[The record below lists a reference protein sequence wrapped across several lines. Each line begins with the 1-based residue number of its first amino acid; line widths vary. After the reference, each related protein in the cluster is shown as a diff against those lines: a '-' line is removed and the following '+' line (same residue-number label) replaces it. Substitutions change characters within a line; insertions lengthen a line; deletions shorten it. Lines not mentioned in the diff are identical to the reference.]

1 MSTFSS
7 ANIVNNNIITK
18 PYLIS
23 KEDLSKIN
31 NTTIGF
37 NPDVAISLEDESV
50 VNFKYGNPSSPK
62 LLNYVEPYMIAGF
75 QKTLFYT
82 EVNTGLNVNDKVFI
96 INGPYDSNAL
106 IKTNKYKKGR
116 DGYKVLYIDNCRIV
130 LDIDYVGDLPSSEL
144 NGDKPEVFDDFIKVY
159 YINDAN
165 DFIHVNRQISTRNDS
180 VDYKFNKHQNN
191 IIYSKYYPGF
201 DGWGKNNGL
210 IVGTEGFYIKDNEN
224 WVSITSDFLTG
235 SYSIAAATG
244 SNNKILIVNGS
255 FTASGIEFKE
265 DSVYKYNTTEYAWE
279 VDIKHENNNPAII
292 TKSNFRDGIF
302 NGKFNGG
309 LYGSSEKRIKWESV
323 SAEWNSGTLLN
334 TVWKEGI
341 MNSLY
346 TQYTSYYA
354 EFDAYDIPFQKVTNP
369 DNNGYGYN
377 FVINSEI
384 QNAVINNG
392 NVSNCLL
399 GQGTYSIVE
408 QYIKHSIDFGNF
420 DSGITTNKA
429 LFDNCKFINAN
440 IENTEVRNSRSIN
453 SRFNNIKSVNSH
465 YQTSVFTNSKFISDN
480 IIKVLDYDAFK
491 YSQSHTNSSL
501 TQMVYKFYIN
511 KRSYEKFKIKDTF
524 YIKGLKINDKSNSVL
539 NFFDKKFKIGPWVE
553 YTDDYV
559 NGTTE
564 YGKRGFEYS
573 AFISTPEENKYTYN
587 LNIAN
592 TQGNTITGLKD
603 GEYYSVDIF
612 VSYKDI
618 DGYANINNFDNIDFS
633 NAYIVNSDFESGI
646 FENSVWNNG
655 NNINYNNDVNI
666 SNTNKDG
673 FYDLKFDTY
682 NNQNNVIK
690 ANISLGKETE
700 PGYLDINEIV
710 FLNALD
716 YDTNGKVTSYSI
728 ENKGANYYSS
738 SIIELIGGS
747 GFGMSMN
754 IIAEPIGSVLS
765 ISYSY
770 NNRNRYNPGVNTTT
784 AVSGSGTGLTVNV
797 TVDILSAIT
806 SIIIVNPGLG
816 YKNGDV
822 VKIDNH
828 LLDVATFTITNSLQG
843 GIKSSSTIVNPGIGY
858 KVGDVLQI
866 PQIPQNGAFATI
878 KVTAIT
884 GTTIRIPDSYKIIEK
899 TNNGNTIYLECLDDN
914 VNIFQNLTG
923 GRFSTLGAYNRY
935 GYLHKAK
942 FSKSVIQSG
951 IFKRSFFKECTIGNE
966 AYDVSD
972 KDFKDLDN
980 KRNLLIA
987 DTIFSNNLN
996 TLSKATYMNSF
1007 VIGNGDKWINGI
1019 LYNSI
1024 WNGMTFQSGLVKE
1037 SNWLDGTFENGVFY
1051 NSKSFDYNLT
1061 APTYDTLD
1069 NSYNSTYYT
1078 AQTLNNRYSWRN
1090 GVFNGGEFYKSDWED
1105 GIFNKGKFYNS
1116 KFYKGVINGGFIG
1129 DINIG
1134 DTYVF
1139 NALINYTTVDNS
1151 KLVAMKYIKTQKSD
1165 ILWVDGVFNSGE
1177 FGTDNQSNLNTAVWQ
1192 YGIFN
1197 GGRFINNGRWE
1208 NGIFNGG
1215 KFLSYYKWDE
1225 NDNGVLLTDG
1235 SAVKYGLAI
1244 DTNSDKYSWVDGIFN
1259 GGEFGSGSSGPN
1271 SNWFGGEFNDG
1282 IFQGRI
1288 WNSGIFSYGKF
1299 TGSNTQTIIGGALN
1313 TDGTATPQYTNSN
1326 TALSNFT
1333 SGNYYGL
1340 WRSGYVTD
1348 LKDKYVDKK
1357 NYTTLKRASDT
1368 TKDNKRTLIENALWT
1383 GGTFDHTKAVMV
1395 NSIWLDGV
1403 FNNGTFTNSSFNPY
1417 ITTSS
1422 EFNLNDGCIWNNG
1435 TFNGGD
1441 FYISKWNNGIFNSGT
1456 AIGMI
1461 WNNGTANYMNAY
1473 NVFWNNGLW
1482 RNGNWK
1488 GSDFYLEED
1497 GTVKD
1502 NYTKQILFRGMSFS
1516 NTTYTH
1522 VWNIFKEEKM
1532 SVNKSPMITN
1542 GNLITSN
1549 PEDGTEDDT
1558 PPTAPTTFTS
1568 AIAGP
1573 PADTTP
1579 PTAPGSITVSEVTTN
1594 SGKLSWTS
1602 STDSVGV
1609 TGYNIYQT
1617 GVGLIG
1623 TVPTLFFTVTGLS
1636 SNTPYTFTVTAIDN
1650 AGNES
1655 TGSNAGFTTLDDSLT
1670 ISSSA
1675 PYYSYSDGTFVGIDS
1690 FSGNLDFAHGQPNEV
1705 ISLLLILTSNTT
1717 PWSEV
1722 NFFDE
1727 EGILISQPL
1736 NASNTI
1742 RNGSITLDANGVGNG
1757 LYWGIGIPTCSCKIT
1772 ITGRSSGLPIPSA
1785 NSTSFTIDRP

>member
-31 NTTIGF
+31 STTIGF
-37 NPDVAISLEDESV
+37 NPDFKISLEDESV

-62 LLNYVEPYMIAGF
+62 LLNYVEPYVIAGYE
-75 QKTLFYT
+75 KTMFYT
-82 EVNTGLNVNDKVFI
+82 EVNTGLNVGDKVFI

-106 IKTNKYKKGR
+106 IKTNKYKRGR
-116 DGYKVLYIDNCRIV
+116 DGYKVLYIDNCKIV
-130 LDIDYVGDLPSSEL
+130 LDIDFVGYLPSSEL

-165 DFIHVNRQISTRNDS
+165 DFIHVNRQISTRNEK

-191 IIYSKYYPGF
+191 IIYSKYYPGSN
-201 DGWGKNNGL
+201 GWGKNNGL
-210 IVGTEGFYIKDNEN
+210 QPGTEGFYIKDNEN
-224 WVSITSDFLTG
+224 WLPISNDFLSG
-235 SYSIAAATG
+235 SYSLASATG
-244 SNNKILIVNGS
+244 SNNKILILNGS
-255 FTASGIEFKE
+255 FTINDIDFKE
-265 DSVYKYNTTEYAWE
+265 DSVYKYNQTQYTWE

-292 TKSNFRDGIF
+292 SKSNFRDGVF

-309 LYGSSEKRIKWESV
+309 LYGSSEKRIKWQSV
-323 SAEWNSGTLLN
+323 SAAWNSGTLLN

-341 MNSLY
+341 MDSLY
-346 TQYTSYYA
+346 TQYTSYYS
-354 EFDAYDIPFQKVTNP
+354 EFDAYGIPFQKVTNP

-377 FVINSEI
+377 FIINSEI

-408 QYIKHSIDFGNF
+408 QYIKHSIDLDNF

-465 YQTSVFTNSKFISDN
+465 YKTSVFTNSKFISDN

-491 YSQSHTNSSL
+491 YSQTHINSSW

-539 NFFDKKFKIGPWVE
+539 NFFDKKFKIGPWTE
-553 YTDDYV
+553 YTDDFI

-587 LNIAN
+587 LNTSN
-592 TQGNTITGLKD
+592 TEGNTITGLKD

-612 VSYKDI
+612 VSHNDI
-618 DGYANINNFDNIDFS
+618 DGYVDINNFDNIDFS

-673 FYDLKFDTY
+673 FYDLKFETY
-682 NNQNNVIK
+682 NDQNNVIK
-690 ANISLGKETE
+690 ANISLGNETE
-700 PGYLDINEIV
+700 LGYLDINEIV
-710 FLNALD
+710 FLNAID

-728 ENKGANYYSS
+728 ESKGANYYSS

-754 IIAEPIGSVLS
+754 IIADPIGSVLTTA
-765 ISYSY
+765 YSY
-770 NNRNRYNPGVNTTT
+770 NSRNRYNPGVNTTT

-797 TVDILSAIT
+797 TVDGLSAIT
-806 SIIIVNPGLG
+806 SITIVNAGLG

-822 VKIDNH
+822 VKINNH
-828 LLDVATFTITNSLQG
+828 LLDVATFTITNTLQG
-843 GIKSSSTIVNPGIGY
+843 AIKSSSTIVNPGIGY
-858 KVGDVLQI
+858 KVGDILQI
-866 PQIPQNGAFATI
+866 PQIPQNGAFATV
-878 KVTAIT
+878 KVTGIT
-884 GTTIRIPDSYKIIEK
+884 GTTIRIPEEYKIIEK
-899 TNNGNTIYLECLDDN
+899 TNNGNTIYLESLSNN
-914 VNIFQNLTG
+914 VDIFKDLTG
-923 GRFSTLGAYNRY
+923 GRFTTLGAYNRY

-942 FSKSVIQSG
+942 FSKSIIQSG
-951 IFKRSFFKECTIGNE
+951 IFKRAFIRESTILNDS
-966 AYDVSD
+966 YDVSD
-972 KDFKDLDN
+972 KDFKDLAN
-980 KRNLLIA
+980 KRNLLLV
-987 DTIFSNNLN
+987 DTIFSNTLN

-1007 VIGNGDKWINGI
+1007 IIGNGDKWVNGI

-1037 SNWLDGTFENGVFY
+1037 SNWLDGTFENGMFY
-1051 NSKSFDYNLT
+1051 SSKSFDFNPTDALT
-1061 APTYDTLD
+1061 FNSLD
-1069 NSYNSTYYT
+1069 NTYNSTYYT
-1078 AQTLNNRYSWRN
+1078 ANSLKNRYSWRN
-1090 GVFNGGEFYKSDWED
+1090 GIFNGGEFYKSDWED
-1105 GIFNKGKFYNS
+1105 GVFNTGKFYGS
-1116 KFYKGVINGGFIG
+1116 KFYNGIINGGYIG
-1129 DINIG
+1129 DINIS
-1134 DTYVF
+1134 DTYVY
-1139 NALINYTTVDNS
+1139 NALINYTTVNNS
-1151 KLVAMKYIKTQKSD
+1151 KVVASKYIITKKSD
-1165 ILWVDGVFNSGE
+1165 ILWIDGVFNSGE
-1177 FGTDNQSNLNTAVWQ
+1177 FGTDNQSNANSAVWK

-1215 KFLSYYKWDE
+1215 KFLSYYKWNE
-1225 NDNGVLLTDG
+1225 NDNTIIITGGNSKYSL
-1235 SAVKYGLAI
+1235 AV
-1244 DTNSDKYSWVDGIFN
+1244 DQDSSKYSWVDGIFN

-1271 SNWFGGEFNDG
+1271 SNWFSGEFNDG

-1299 TGSNTQTIIGGALN
+1299 TGSNINTVIGGLN
-1313 TDGTATPQYTNSN
+1313 TDGTATQQYANAN
-1326 TALSNFT
+1326 TALDNFRL
-1333 SGNYYGL
+1333 GNYYGL
-1340 WRSGYVTD
+1340 WRSGFVTD

-1368 TKDNKRTLIENALWT
+1368 TKDNKRTLLENSLWL
-1383 GGTFDHTKAVMV
+1383 GGIFDHTKAVMS

-1417 ITTSS
+1417 LSISS
-1422 EFNLNDGCIWNNG
+1422 EFNLNDECVWNNG

-1473 NVFWNNGLW
+1473 NIFWNNGLW

-1516 NTTYTH
+1516 STTYTH
-1522 VWNIFKEEKM
+1522 VWNIFKEEKI
-1532 SVNKSPMITN
+1532 SINEKPNVTD
-1542 GNLITSN
+1542 GNLISSN
-1549 PEDGTEDDT
+1549 PEGEDDTDT
-1558 PPTAPTTFTS
+1558 PPTAPTSFTS
-1568 AIAGP
+1568 SIAGP
-1573 PADTTP
+1573 SADTTP
-1579 PTAPGSITVSEVTTN
+1579 PSSPGSLTVSEITTT
-1594 SGKLSWTS
+1594 SGKLSWTAS
-1602 STDSVGV
+1602 SDNVGV

-1617 GVGLIG
+1617 GAGLIG
-1623 TVPTLFFTVTGLS
+1623 TVTTLFFYVTGLS
-1636 SNTPYTFTVTAIDN
+1636 TNTAYTFTVKAVDN

-1655 TGSNAGFTTLDDSLT
+1655 SGNTTGFTTLGQELMITSSVPGPSNFVGTLDITNGVPNETVVLQFSLT
-1670 ISSSA
+1670 SYNGMIFNSLTFDTPSSV
-1675 PYYSYSDGTFVGIDS
+1675 Y
-1690 FSGNLDFAHGQPNEV
+1690 LDIVHPNK
-1705 ISLLLILTSNTT
+1705 STT
-1717 PWSEV
+1717 
-1722 NFFDE
+1722 
-1727 EGILISQPL
+1727 
-1736 NASNTI
+1736 
-1742 RNGSITLDANGVGNG
+1742 ITLDSNGSGS
-1757 LYWGIGIPTCSCKIT
+1757 YWYHAEPLEVNCTCWIT
-1772 ITGRSSGLPIPSA
+1772 ITSRSGNGGQLPSIT
-1785 NSTSFTIDRP
+1785 STSVSA

>member
-31 NTTIGF
+31 STTIGF
-37 NPDVAISLEDESV
+37 NPDVVISLEDESV

-62 LLNYVEPYMIAGF
+62 LLNYVEPYVIAGYE
-75 QKTLFYT
+75 KTMFYT

-96 INGPYDSNAL
+96 INGPYDSNTL
-106 IKTNKYKKGR
+106 IKTNKYKRGR

-130 LDIDYVGDLPSSEL
+130 LDIDYVGYLPSSEL

-159 YINDAN
+159 YINDVN
-165 DFIHVNRQISTRNDS
+165 DFIHVNRQISTRNEK

-201 DGWGKNNGL
+201 NGWGKNNGL
-210 IVGTEGFYIKDNEN
+210 QHGTEGFYIKDNEN
-224 WVSITSDFLTG
+224 WLPISNDFLSG

-265 DSVYKYNTTEYAWE
+265 DSVYKYNQTQYTWE

-292 TKSNFRDGIF
+292 SKSNFRDGVF

-309 LYGSSEKRIKWESV
+309 LYGSSEKRIKWQSV
-323 SAEWNSGTLLN
+323 SAAWNSGTLLN

-346 TQYTSYYA
+346 TQYTSYYS
-354 EFDAYDIPFQKVTNP
+354 EFDAYGIPFQKVTNP

-377 FVINSEI
+377 FIINSEI

-408 QYIKHSIDFGNF
+408 QYIKHSIDLDNF

-465 YQTSVFTNSKFISDN
+465 YKTSVFTNSKFISDN

-539 NFFDKKFKIGPWVE
+539 NFFDKKFKIGTWTE
-553 YTDDYV
+553 YTDNFV
-559 NGTTE
+559 NRTTE

-587 LNIAN
+587 LNITN

-612 VSYKDI
+612 VSTKDI
-618 DGYANINNFDNIDFS
+618 DGYEDINNFDNIDFS

-655 NNINYNNDVNI
+655 NSINYNNDVNI
-666 SNTNKDG
+666 SNTNKNG
-673 FYDLKFDTY
+673 FYDLEFDKY

-710 FLNALD
+710 FLNAVD
-716 YDTNGKVTSYSI
+716 YDTKGKVSTYSI
-728 ENKGANYYSS
+728 TNTGTNYTSGIYQ
-738 SIIELIGGS
+738 LTGGS

-754 IIAEPIGSVLS
+754 IIAESIGAVTAF
-765 ISYSY
+765 SYTF
-770 NNRNRYNPGVNTTT
+770 NNRNRYNAGLHTTT
-784 AVSGSGTGLTVNV
+784 TTNGSATGLTVTV
-797 TVDILSAIT
+797 TVDNDNAIVTIVIVDPGVGYINGDVVQINDTLLDVASFTVTNTLLGKIKTT
-806 SIIIVNPGLG
+806 STIESPGLG
-816 YKNGDV
+816 YKEGD
-822 VKIDNH
+822 I
-828 LLDVATFTITNSLQG
+828 
-843 GIKSSSTIVNPGIGY
+843 
-858 KVGDVLQI
+858 LQI
-866 PQIPQNGAFATI
+866 PLQNSGVVATLL
-878 KVTAIT
+878 VTGVL
-884 GTTIRIPDSYKIIEK
+884 GTTLRLPDSYKIIEK

-980 KRNLLIA
+980 KRNLLIT
-987 DTIFSNNLN
+987 DTIFSNTLN

-1007 VIGNGDKWINGI
+1007 IIGNNDKWINGI

-1024 WNGMTFQSGLVKE
+1024 WNGMTFLSGLVKE
-1037 SNWLDGTFENGVFY
+1037 SNWLDGTFENGIFY
-1051 NSKSFDYNLT
+1051 NSKSFDYNLA
-1061 APTYDTLD
+1061 APTFDTID
-1069 NSYNSTYYT
+1069 NSYNTTYYT
-1078 AQTLNNRYSWRN
+1078 AKTLNNRYSWRN

-1105 GIFNKGKFYNS
+1105 GTFNKGKFYNS

-1134 DTYVF
+1134 DTHVF

-1151 KLVAMKYIKTQKSD
+1151 KLVAKKYIKTQKSD

-1177 FGTDNQSNLNTAVWQ
+1177 FGTDNQSILNTAVWKH
-1192 YGIFN
+1192 GIFN

-1225 NDNGVLLTDG
+1225 NDKDPIST
-1235 SAVKYGLAI
+1235 I
-1244 DTNSDKYSWVDGIFN
+1244 DTKSDKYSWVDGIFN
-1259 GGEFGSGSSGPN
+1259 GGEFGSGSTGPN
-1271 SNWFGGEFNDG
+1271 SNWFSGEFNDG

-1299 TGSNTQTIIGGALN
+1299 TGSNINTVIGGLN
-1313 TDGTATPQYTNSN
+1313 TDGTATQQYANAN
-1326 TALSNFT
+1326 TALDNFT
-1333 SGNYYGL
+1333 SSENYNYYGL
-1340 WRSGYVTD
+1340 WRSGFVTD

-1368 TKDNKRTLIENALWT
+1368 TKDNKRTLIENTLWA

-1417 ITTSS
+1417 LIRSS
-1422 EFNLNDGCIWNNG
+1422 KFNLNDGCIWNNG

-1456 AIGMI
+1456 AVGMI

-1473 NVFWNNGLW
+1473 NVFWSNGLW

-1488 GSDFYLEED
+1488 GSDFNLEED

-1516 NTTYTH
+1516 STKYTH

-1532 SVNKSPMITN
+1532 SVNKDPLKTN

-1549 PEDGTEDDT
+1549 PEEGTEDDT
-1558 PPTAPTTFTS
+1558 PPTAPITFTS
-1568 AIAGP
+1568 VIAGP
-1573 PADTTP
+1573 PADITP
-1579 PTAPGSITVSEVTTN
+1579 PSSPGSLTVSEITTT
-1594 SGKLSWTS
+1594 SGKLSWTAS
-1602 STDSVGV
+1602 SDNVGV
-1609 TGYNIYQT
+1609 TGYKIYQT
-1617 GVGLIG
+1617 GLGLIG
-1623 TVPTLFFTVTGLS
+1623 TVTTLFFTATGLS
-1636 SNTPYTFTVTAIDN
+1636 GNTAYTFTVKAVDN

-1655 TGSNAGFTTLDDSLT
+1655 SGNTTGFTTLDDSLT
-1670 ISSSA
+1670 ITSSA
-1675 PYYSYSDGTFVGIDS
+1675 PNYSYGDWLIPDTAGGSLYFV
-1690 FSGNLDFAHGQPNEV
+1690 NGQPNEV
-1705 ISLLLILTSNTT
+1705 ISLLLVLTSNTT

-1722 NFFDE
+1722 NFNE
-1727 EGILISQPL
+1727 EGIISQPL

-1742 RNGSITLDANGVGNG
+1742 RNGTITLDANGVAQGA
-1757 LYWGIGIPTCSCKIT
+1757 YWAIGIPTCSCKVT

-1785 NSTSFTIDRP
+1785 NSASFTITRP